1 MKYQPYGQLAGLP
14 RNICKYSH
22 IKKLLKIQK
31 SIALNTVLKYSLE
44 YFELYGG
51 MLNFYHR
58 CLISEIIIN
67 KYMSQTIR
75 DKMYSQQGNSP
86 TQVLRSQIK

>member
-1 MKYQPYGQLAGLP
+1 MKYQSYGQLAGLP

-22 IKKLLKIQK
+22 IRNYLK
-31 SIALNTVLKYSLE
+31 SIALNTVFQIVYANWK
-44 YFELYGG
+44 LYGG

-58 CLISEIIIN
+58 YLISEIIIII
-67 KYMSQTIR
+67 YMSQTIR

-86 TQVLRSQIK
+86 TQENEGP

>member
-1 MKYQPYGQLAGLP
+1 
-14 RNICKYSH
+14 
-22 IKKLLKIQK
+22 
-31 SIALNTVLKYSLE
+31 
-44 YFELYGG
+44 

-86 TQVLRSQIK
+86 TQVYKVPNEIISEHKIYII